1 MSLDD
6 CLVPQPALAPAEM
19 DVRTARQYL
28 SRVYPSG
35 SASLLAAS
43 DDHILRLLS
52 TRQWFYGDILKLP
65 ESIQQSIIQPSRHV
79 CNDGFFG
86 AGLLQRDVRSRFRD
100 ILPCVPGTEC
110 VRRQSAHMPQCG
122 STLAA
127 RGRDIWV
134 EVWHLSFDGR
144 HRPRAKPK
152 GWSDF
157 LDAGQSG
164 WWYVHAPGSGI
175 FYHAGRTLA
184 APSKA
189 AMLAHLLEEWSEA
202 RRGWKGG
209 DSGSPR
215 RVADGT
221 RRFSG
226 VGGGGGR
233 WRRNQSSSSGGGG
246 NGGLSG
252 VSDDDQGSASPAL
265 SPALDREAVQLIER
279 FANDPGATA
288 RIFRRLLEGVPCRN
302 VSWGR
307 WRCVGDYVPSDTWDP
322 LLLTLGRALRYDSLM
337 LTALMW
343 GRTIGSAQRLLALA
357 RGQPPPV
364 EPPYP
369 PTADGELTSEIVDLR
384 PPPSH
389 SYAEPIPEPRA
400 REPRAREP
408 PRAKG
413 QAKGQGG
420 GSSPEASGPP
430 RERRVRD
437 GGGGEGGGGGTPSP
451 RARLGR
457 GGSGGSGRA
466 RSSCPTTSAAPP
478 LARSLP
484 CSGRARWRGAAR
496 RGFRCVTLC
505 TWRTRRGR
513 CAATST
519 RRADPP
525 CGSRATATSRGVC
538 VTKRNGSK
546 RAPTW
551 RGPKRTRH
559 ERGAA
564 FCAAKQMNA
573 GGDRSNTFWLL
584 GPGQASR
591 SSPRRGAT
599 CAAAAYGSCLSG
611 AHRSLRPRPHQF
623 QIFFRWA
630 FRSSE
635 SQVCSSKLSAF
646 ISPLIIRAL
655 SPLPD
660 ARI

>member
-364 EPPYP
+364 EPPYT

-384 PPPSH
+384 LPPSH

-437 GGGGEGGGGGTPSP
+437 GGGGEGGGGGPLPSGPP
-451 RARLGR
+451 REGRVRWERTRSLVVPDHQRGTAAREEFAVLWAGEV
-457 GGSGGSGRA
+457 A
-466 RSSCPTTSAAPP
+466 RSSPPRLSLRDPLHVEDEARAVRCDFNATGRPTVRLACHGHISWSVRDETQRQQTCTD
-478 LARSLP
+478 LAR
-484 CSGRARWRGAAR
+484 AEKNKA
-496 RGFRCVTLC
+496 
-505 TWRTRRGR
+505 
-513 CAATST
+513 
-519 RRADPP
+519 
-525 CGSRATATSRGVC
+525 
-538 VTKRNGSK
+538 
-546 RAPTW
+546 
-551 RGPKRTRH
+551 
-559 ERGAA
+559 
-564 FCAAKQMNA
+564 
-573 GGDRSNTFWLL
+573 
-584 GPGQASR
+584 
-591 SSPRRGAT
+591 
-599 CAAAAYGSCLSG
+599 
-611 AHRSLRPRPHQF
+611 
-623 QIFFRWA
+623 
-630 FRSSE
+630 
-635 SQVCSSKLSAF
+635 
-646 ISPLIIRAL
+646 
-655 SPLPD
+655 
-660 ARI
+660 